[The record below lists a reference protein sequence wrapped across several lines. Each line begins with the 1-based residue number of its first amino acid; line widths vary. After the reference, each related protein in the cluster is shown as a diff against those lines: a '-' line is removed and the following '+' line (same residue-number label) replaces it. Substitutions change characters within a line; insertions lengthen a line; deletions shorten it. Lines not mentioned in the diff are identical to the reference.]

1 MTKKLNFT
9 IYGCGMISD
18 VHAAAAESLEKAELM
33 GCADINSARAHAFA
47 EKHGIRAYETLE
59 DMLSDAEV
67 DVVCICT
74 PNGTHAEL
82 AIKVLRAGKNVILE
96 KPMAINTKECD
107 EIIAEAEKSEGKIM
121 VISQMRTA
129 PDIIKARELVQSGAL
144 GKIILC
150 DLHMKY
156 YRDPSYYKD
165 SWHGTLKMDGGG
177 ALINQG
183 IHGVD
188 IIQYIVGPVANT
200 KSFVKTQIH
209 DIQAEDTV
217 VSAIEFEN
225 GAIGIIEATTSV
237 NPGYDREIKIHGSRG
252 TIEIC
257 QTCIERLVIDGVE
270 QETKKFVSRG
280 DGNSASTVTFEEHA
294 KQFETFVRA
303 INGENI
309 EYVDQYEG
317 KKAVDT
323 IERIYADKE

>member
-1 MTKKLNFT
+1 MNKKLNFT

-18 VHAAAAESLEKAELM
+18 VHALAAKSLDGAELV
-33 GCADINSARAHAFA
+33 GCADIAKARADVFA
-47 EKHGIRAYETLE
+47 EKYGIKAYETLE
-59 DMLSDAEV
+59 DMLADKEV

-82 AIKVLRAGKNVILE
+82 AVKALRAGKNVIVE

-107 EIIAEAEKSEGKIM
+107 EIIAEAEKSTGKIM

-129 PDIIKARELVQSGAL
+129 PDIIRAKELVQSGDI

-150 DLHMKY
+150 DLYMKY

-188 IIQYIVGPVANT
+188 IIQFVVGPIVNT

-209 DIQAEDTV
+209 DIEAEDTV

-225 GAIGIIEATTSV
+225 GAIGVIEATTSV

-257 QTCIERLVIDGVE
+257 QTCIERLVIDGIE
-270 QETKKFVSRG
+270 QECNKFVSRG
-280 DGNSASTVTFEEHA
+280 DSNSASTVTFEEHA
-294 KQFETFVRA
+294 KQFETFIRA
-303 INGENI
+303 INGEDV

-317 KKAVDT
+317 KKAVEI
-323 IERIYADKE
+323 IESIYKDKE